1 MQPIPTNNLKKI
13 QHGGVGAGR
22 GRVGASK
29 NACLVNSWR
38 TEAELALLCLIPC
51 SLRVSPGTVA
61 ADRKPQRPR
70 EGLHSK
76 RVSFALFIDLENV
89 R

>member
-1 MQPIPTNNLKKI
+1 MVEL
-13 QHGGVGAGR
+13 
-22 GRVGASK
+22 GRVGGASK
-29 NACLVNSWR
+29 NAWLVNSWR

-61 ADRKPQRPR
+61 ADRKPQQPR
-70 EGLHSK
+70 KGLHSL
-76 RVSFALFIDLENV
+76 VSFALFIDLENV

>member
-1 MQPIPTNNLKKI
+1 M
-13 QHGGVGAGR
+13 VESGR
-22 GRVGASK
+22 GGAGASK
-29 NACLVNSWR
+29 NAWLVNSWR

>member
-1 MQPIPTNNLKKI
+1 MQPIPANNLKKI
-13 QHGGVGAGR
+13 QHGGVGAGGG
-22 GRVGASK
+22 GRAGASK
-29 NACLVNSWR
+29 NAWLVNSWR

-70 EGLHSK
+70 KGLRSL
-76 RVSFALFIDLENV
+76 VSFALFIDLENV